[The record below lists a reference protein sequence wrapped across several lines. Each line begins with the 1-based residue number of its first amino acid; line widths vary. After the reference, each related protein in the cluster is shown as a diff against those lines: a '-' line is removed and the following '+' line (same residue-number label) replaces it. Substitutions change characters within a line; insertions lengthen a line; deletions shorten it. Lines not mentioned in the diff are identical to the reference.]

1 MGCTY
6 DDWTDLR
13 FRASFYTGTYL
24 NIGTILSA
32 VPITL
37 YALFN
42 HDFGLY
48 R

>member
-1 MGCTY
+1 MRCMY

-13 FRASFYTGTYL
+13 TRAFYTGTYL

-32 VPITL
+32 FPITL